1 MAIEFN
7 CPYCTAVIRVPDNA
21 GGGKGRCPKCATR
34 LSVPK
39 VSTPKR
45 GAPPVEPKVV
55 LAPPPAEQPL
65 FTLDVSLP
73 EASSLD
79 NSIPGVDP
87 LDVNFADAL
96 NATDDAL
103 PSDSM
108 DIFSADH
115 HADTV
120 APKPRR
126 KKSGVGWKVPAAVV
140 VLLFAAAGG
149 WFFWQEKMGASLSG
163 DLIAETADELDLPPG
178 FVEKSLLG
186 SSSEIAETILTKL
199 EKSPMPLTSSL
210 MQVQLSGHKKGLL
223 IRLNPGLQSRF
234 YRVDVSDNL
243 PLRQFRSKH
252 APELEG
258 RRMFEVEQAAK
269 SFATTYNQILTK
281 KLDMSSVGEFR
292 DTLALPALVRGVGHQ
307 LIATHGRTAY
317 PCVYE
322 DSEGAWY
329 FLMPPDVKSFIIT
342 GRKDAS
348 GTVAFPATFKVK
360 VAGMLKPL
368 SKVGDKQDEEPSS
381 KSKGKSKKTPEES
394 EPSDVE
400 MDSNEDPAMKSTKK
414 S

>member
-34 LSVPK
+34 ISVPK

-55 LAPPPAEQPL
+55 LAPPPTEQPL
-65 FTLDVSLP
+65 FTLDVSSP
-73 EASSLD
+73 GATSSDSLTP
-79 NSIPGVDP
+79 NVDP
-87 LDVNFADAL
+87 LEISFAA
-96 NATDDAL
+96 ASSTTDDTR
-103 PSDSM
+103 PSDPM
-108 DIFSADH
+108 DIFSSDH

-120 APKPRR
+120 TSKPRR
-126 KKSGVGWKVPAAVV
+126 KKSGVGWKIPAAVV
-140 VLLFAAAGG
+140 VLVFAAVGG

-163 DLIAETADELDLPPG
+163 DLIAETADELELPPG

-199 EKSPMPLTSSL
+199 EKSPLPLTSSL
-210 MQVQLSGHKKGLL
+210 MQVQLSGYKKGLL
-223 IRLNPGLQSRF
+223 IRLNLGLQSRF

-258 RRMFEVEQAAK
+258 RRVFEVEQAAK
-269 SFATTYNQILTK
+269 SFATAYSQVLAK
-281 KLDMSSVGEFR
+281 KSDLSSIAEFR

-322 DSEGAWY
+322 DSEGAWF
-329 FLMPPDVKSFIIT
+329 FLMPPDVKSFVIT
-342 GRKDAS
+342 GRKDAN
-348 GTVAFPATFKVK
+348 GTVPFPATFKVK
-360 VAGMLKPL
+360 VGGMMKPL
-368 SKVGDKQDEEPSS
+368 SKPGDKHDDEPS
-381 KSKGKSKKTPEES
+381 
-394 EPSDVE
+394 
-400 MDSNEDPAMKSTKK
+400 
-414 S
+414 

>member
-34 LSVPK
+34 ISVPK

-45 GAPPVEPKVV
+45 GTPPVEPKVV
-55 LAPPPAEQPL
+55 LAPPPTEQPL

-73 EASSLD
+73 EVTSSG

-87 LDVNFADAL
+87 LEVNFADASS
-96 NATDDAL
+96 ATDDAL
-103 PSDSM
+103 SSDPM
-108 DIFSADH
+108 DIFSSEH

-120 APKPRR
+120 TSKPRR

-149 WFFWQEKMGASLSG
+149 WFFWHEQMGASLSG
-163 DLIAETADELDLPPG
+163 DLIAETADELELPPG

-186 SSSEIAETILTKL
+186 SSSEVADTILTKL
-199 EKSPMPLTSSL
+199 AKSPLPLTSSL
-210 MQVQLSGHKKGLL
+210 MQVQLSGYKKGLL
-223 IRLNPGLQSRF
+223 IRLNLGLQSRF

-258 RRMFEVEQAAK
+258 RRVFEVEQAAK
-269 SFATTYNQILTK
+269 SFATAYGLVLAK
-281 KLDMSSVGEFR
+281 KSDMSSIAEFR

-329 FLMPPDVKSFIIT
+329 FLMPPDVKSFVIT
-342 GRKDAS
+342 GRKDAN
-348 GTVAFPATFKVK
+348 GTVPFPATFKVK
-360 VAGMLKPL
+360 VGGMMKPL
-368 SKVGDKQDEEPSS
+368 SKPI
-381 KSKGKSKKTPEES
+381 KK
-394 EPSDVE
+394 
-400 MDSNEDPAMKSTKK
+400 SNE
-414 S
+414 

>member
-39 VSTPKR
+39 VSTPQR
-45 GAPPVEPKVV
+45 RAPPVEPKVV
-55 LAPPPAEQPL
+55 LAPPPPEQPL
-65 FTLDVSLP
+65 FTLDVSSP
-73 EASSLD
+73 GATSSDSLTP
-79 NSIPGVDP
+79 NIDP
-87 LDVNFADAL
+87 LEISFADAS

-186 SSSEIAETILTKL
+186 SSSEIAATILTKL

-210 MQVQLSGHKKGLL
+210 MQVQLSGYKKGLL

-252 APELEG
+252 GPELEG

-269 SFATTYNQILTK
+269 SFATAYSQVLAK
-281 KLDMSSVGEFR
+281 KSDMSSIAEFR
-292 DTLALPALVRGVGHQ
+292 DTLALPALVRGFGHQ

-348 GTVAFPATFKVK
+348 GTIAFPATFKVK

-368 SKVGDKQDEEPSS
+368 SKAGDQQDEAPSS
-381 KSKGKSKKTPEES
+381 KSKGKSKKPAAEPEPAE
-394 EPSDVE
+394 VE
-400 MDSNEDPAMKSTKK
+400 MDTKDAAAK
-414 S
+414 QPKE

>member
-34 LSVPK
+34 ISVPK

-55 LAPPPAEQPL
+55 LAPPPPEQPL
-65 FTLDVSLP
+65 FMLDVSSP
-73 EASSLD
+73 GATSSDSLTP
-79 NSIPGVDP
+79 NVDP
-87 LDVNFADAL
+87 LEISFADASST
-96 NATDDAL
+96 TDDTL
-103 PSDSM
+103 PSDPI
-108 DIFSADH
+108 DIFSSDH

-120 APKPRR
+120 TSKPRR
-126 KKSGVGWKVPAAVV
+126 KKSGVGWKIPAAVV
-140 VLLFAAAGG
+140 VLVFAAVGS

-163 DLIAETADELDLPPG
+163 DLIAETADELELPPG
-178 FVEKSLLG
+178 FIDKSLLG
-186 SSSEIAETILTKL
+186 SSSEVAETILTKL
-199 EKSPMPLTSSL
+199 EKSPLPLTSSL
-210 MQVQLSGHKKGLL
+210 MQVQLSGYKKGLL
-223 IRLNPGLQSRF
+223 IKLNLSLQSRF

-258 RRMFEVEQAAK
+258 RRVFEVEQAAK
-269 SFATTYNQILTK
+269 SFATAYGQVLAK
-281 KLDMSSVGEFR
+281 KSDMSSIAEFR

-329 FLMPPDVKSFIIT
+329 FLMPPDVKSFVIT
-342 GRKDAS
+342 GRKDPN
-348 GTVAFPATFKVK
+348 GTVPFPATFKVK
-360 VAGMLKPL
+360 VGGMMKPL
-368 SKVGDKQDEEPSS
+368 SKPGDKQDDEPSS
-381 KSKGKSKKTPEES
+381 KAKGQPKKPAEEPDPAEAEMNTKEES
-394 EPSDVE
+394 AKK
-400 MDSNEDPAMKSTKK
+400 SNE
-414 S
+414 

>member
-34 LSVPK
+34 ISVPK

-45 GAPPVEPKVV
+45 GAPPVEPQVV
-55 LAPPPAEQPL
+55 LAPPPTDQPL
-65 FTLDVSLP
+65 FTLDVS
-73 EASSLD
+73 SSEVTSSG

-87 LDVNFADAL
+87 LEVNFADASS
-96 NATDDAL
+96 ATDDAL

-108 DIFSADH
+108 DIFSSEH
-115 HADTV
+115 HADTD

-126 KKSGVGWKVPAAVV
+126 KKSGVGWKVPAVVV

-149 WFFWQEKMGASLSG
+149 WFFWQEKLGASLSG
-163 DLIAETADELDLPPG
+163 DLIAETADELELPPG

-186 SSSEIAETILTKL
+186 SSSEVAEAMLTKL
-199 EKSPMPLTSSL
+199 EKSPLPLTSSL
-210 MQVQLSGHKKGLL
+210 MQVQLSGYKKGLL
-223 IRLNPGLQSRF
+223 IKLNLGLQSRF

-258 RRMFEVEQAAK
+258 RRVFEVEQAAK
-269 SFATTYNQILTK
+269 SFATAYSQVLAK
-281 KLDMSSVGEFR
+281 KADMSSIAEFR

-329 FLMPPDVKSFIIT
+329 FLMPPDVKSFVIT
-342 GRKDAS
+342 GRKDAN
-348 GTVAFPATFKVK
+348 GTIPFPATFKVK
-360 VAGMLKPL
+360 VAGMMKPL
-368 SKVGDKQDEEPSS
+368 SKPGDKHDDEPSS
-381 KSKGKSKKTPEES
+381 KSKGKPKKPVG
-394 EPSDVE
+394 EPDPADAE
-400 MDSNEDPAMKSTKK
+400 MDPKEEPVKKSNE
-414 S
+414 

>member
-34 LSVPK
+34 ISVPK

-45 GAPPVEPKVV
+45 GAPPVEPQVV
-55 LAPPPAEQPL
+55 LAPPPTDQPL
-65 FTLDVSLP
+65 FTLDVSSS
-73 EASSLD
+73 EVASSG
-79 NSIPGVDP
+79 NSIPSVDP
-87 LDVNFADAL
+87 LEVNFADASS
-96 NATDDAL
+96 ATDDAL

-108 DIFSADH
+108 DIFSSEH
-115 HADTV
+115 HADTD

-126 KKSGVGWKVPAAVV
+126 KKSGVGWKVPAVVV

-149 WFFWQEKMGASLSG
+149 WFFWQEKLGASLSG
-163 DLIAETADELDLPPG
+163 DLIAETADELELPPG

-186 SSSEIAETILTKL
+186 SSSEVAEAMLTKL
-199 EKSPMPLTSSL
+199 EKSPLPLTSSL
-210 MQVQLSGHKKGLL
+210 MQVQLSGYKKGLL
-223 IRLNPGLQSRF
+223 VKLNLGLQSRF

-258 RRMFEVEQAAK
+258 RRVFEVEQAAK
-269 SFATTYNQILTK
+269 SFATAYSQVLAK
-281 KLDMSSVGEFR
+281 KADMSSIAEFR

-329 FLMPPDVKSFIIT
+329 FLMPPDVKSFVIT
-342 GRKDAS
+342 GRKDAN
-348 GTVAFPATFKVK
+348 GTIPFPATFKVK
-360 VAGMLKPL
+360 VAGMMKPL
-368 SKVGDKQDEEPSS
+368 SKPGDKHDDEPSS
-381 KSKGKSKKTPEES
+381 KSKGKPKKPAD
-394 EPSDVE
+394 EPDPADAE
-400 MDSNEDPAMKSTKK
+400 MDPKEEPDKKSNE
-414 S
+414 

>member
-34 LSVPK
+34 ISVPK

-55 LAPPPAEQPL
+55 LAPPPTEQPL
-65 FTLDVSLP
+65 FTLDVSSP
-73 EASSLD
+73 GATSSDSLTP
-79 NSIPGVDP
+79 NVDP
-87 LDVNFADAL
+87 LEISFAA
-96 NATDDAL
+96 ASSTTDDTL
-103 PSDSM
+103 PSDPM
-108 DIFSADH
+108 DIFSSDH

-120 APKPRR
+120 TSKPRR
-126 KKSGVGWKVPAAVV
+126 KKSGVGWKIPAAVV
-140 VLLFAAAGG
+140 VLVFAAVGG

-163 DLIAETADELDLPPG
+163 DLIAETADELELPPG

-199 EKSPMPLTSSL
+199 EKSPLPLTSSL
-210 MQVQLSGHKKGLL
+210 MQVQLSGYKKGLL
-223 IRLNPGLQSRF
+223 IRLNLGLQSRF

-269 SFATTYNQILTK
+269 SFATAYSQVLAK
-281 KLDMSSVGEFR
+281 KSDMSSIAEFR

-329 FLMPPDVKSFIIT
+329 FLMPPDVKSFVIT
-342 GRKDAS
+342 GRKDAN
-348 GTVAFPATFKVK
+348 GTVPFPVTFKVK
-360 VAGMLKPL
+360 VGGMMKPL
-368 SKVGDKQDEEPSS
+368 SKPGDKHDDEPSPKAKGKPKKPAEEPDPAEAEMDP
-381 KSKGKSKKTPEES
+381 KEES
-394 EPSDVE
+394 
-400 MDSNEDPAMKSTKK
+400 AKK
-414 S
+414 